1 MCVCVQR
8 INEHKHM
15 CDKVEAHEANVLDF
29 CGSHGCQVERD
40 LLGHVRRTGYIIVY
54 TELSDHGGLKLFIL
68 TLYNLFYNIGNFSK
82 SSRFNGSHTEIY
94 TDLKDEAKAFKI
106 SINFCVA
113 LKHFLYS
120 FLYNNLDLVFHHY
133 SFFSGMF

>member
-1 MCVCVQR
+1 MCVCVCVQR

-54 TELSDHGGLKLFIL
+54 TELSDHGGLKLFFL
-68 TLYNLFYNIGNFSK
+68 TLYNLFTILAISQ
-82 SSRFNGSHTEIY
+82 RALVLMAVI
-94 TDLKDEAKAFKI
+94 LKYI
-106 SINFCVA
+106 PI
-113 LKHFLYS
+113 
-120 FLYNNLDLVFHHY
+120 
-133 SFFSGMF
+133 